1 MESNHLSPKAPDLQS
16 GPLPSTEYFPLCDSR
31 LDCYAVTTQLRPIQ
45 AFTTLRQFSAG
56 IVILC
61 EDFRYSHIIRERPG
75 LTESEG
81 VEPSVL
87 FLPLWVCFT
96 PTVIPSGG
104 FSHFSAIIR
113 QNTFRTTTDFR
124 SASHVHLLAQTL
136 LHRPPDN
143 AHVGNCIRFST
154 SGRSRFF

>member
-1 MESNHLSPKAPDLQS
+1 MESNHPSPKATDLQS
-16 GPLPSTEYFPLCDSR
+16 APLPNTEYFPLCDSR
-31 LDCYAVTTQLRPIQ
+31 LDCLRHVFAAI
-45 AFTTLRQFSAG
+45 TQFSAG